1 MSFVTWVVGL
11 EPRLAP
17 PMNVG
22 TTSRSDP
29 GAHALDLAA
38 AAMRLGSDTSSPY
51 QVRSRPRKLEQIGER
66 CPGEA
71 R

>member
-1 MSFVTWVVGL
+1 VSFVTWVVGL

-38 AAMRLGSDTSSPY
+38 AAMRLGSDTSSPI
-51 QVRSRPRKLEQIGER
+51 RSQQTSETG
-66 CPGEA
+66 A
-71 R
+71 DW